1 MKTVV
6 NPGTTLRPRNNAS
19 RSRLQRTFET
29 AIAAGL
35 LFVASPLRAGCNL
48 PPIPGPGETV
58 TWAAANSPFQIC
70 EDLTIPK
77 NGTVLVKPGVVLEF
91 QGHMV
96 TVAGKL
102 NFQGQSTNHI
112 TITAQDVFPPV
123 FMVEK
128 GNVTMAFTDVG
139 GQFRH
144 GPGKVTISDST
155 FTGPDGILYTL
166 DILSGGPGVITL
178 TRCNFVNSLMQITD
192 SYLALRDCIFTNST
206 ANILRG
212 YTRLLGANTVNGQPF
227 TIFRET
233 NQAVQ
238 PMLVDGIQ
246 ASNVTVAGGVS
257 LWGGDFLLGTSNVLQ
272 GNLYPVDVE
281 GGLLP
286 SSVVPLTGNTI
297 NLIWAH
303 AGAGGPV
310 ARWANLGLPYL
321 VDGWVNGGGTLTI
334 DPGVTVLFDPTKSGF
349 AGLNFVSTRRLI
361 SNGLPTAPITF
372 DALNPGIPWTG
383 LIFQVNGT
391 EGNHL
396 DYVTVQHGDL
406 FGASISDSFLDITNS
421 LFQNNLAGVN
431 ANTFG
436 QANLSKTRL
445 FDNEIGVQA
454 TPQGSFRLS
463 APDLSPNWFE
473 GNGTGVSNSGS
484 SMPAQNNY
492 WGSPTGPTN
501 PGNPGGEGDLIVGA
515 VNFKPFLTA
524 PPDIAKNPPVVRMTP
539 LGNSWYGISTITR
552 PPDFYVTPGEKLIL
566 RWTVSNSTTVA
577 SQRILLSPEGAD
589 FDNPTRPPIILANN
603 VPASARSLE
612 ITIPNVGFAFTNL
625 PQFLRIVTIDAS
637 GQQGWDQTPIIVS
650 TGNITGNIQIT
661 SDYSGQTF
669 IGGRNTPAE
678 TWTGNTNGVIEGNL
692 FLEADGGLFTTI
704 VTSIALPIVSTD
716 SVRQVVLSH
725 INSNDLKWFFS
736 PGYFSIR
743 PDPALGI
750 KAPKVQL
757 TSPTTGQSFA
767 GGSIVPIKW
776 KASAQEGLR
785 SFDIQYSA
793 NGGQTWHFVVKDLA
807 ANAKNFKWELP
818 ASSGIPD
825 VRVRVIVRDKL
836 FQNSSDGAG
845 VVFSITP

>member
-603 VPASARSLE
+603 VPASARSIE

>member
-1 MKTVV
+1 MKTIAA
-6 NPGTTLRPRNNAS
+6 PRTTLRPRNNAIH
-19 RSRLQRTFET
+19 SRLRRTFET

-35 LFVASPLRAGCNL
+35 LFVASSLRAGCNL
-48 PPIPGPGETV
+48 PPLPGPGGAV

-77 NGTVLVKPGVVLEF
+77 NGPVLVKPGVVLEF

-603 VPASARSLE
+603 VPASARSIE